1 MEQES
6 IRPLTAMKNITP
18 PTAGKILVHNHGTGL
33 FSRDGVTAR
42 RRRDT

>member
-1 MEQES
+1 VEQES

-18 PTAGKILVHNHGTGL
+18 PNTGKILVQNHGTGL
-33 FSRDGVTAR
+33 SSPDDVTAR